1 MKVKING
8 DIKEFSLVDFDK
20 FLESV
25 PFRDYT
31 KETFK
36 DRIFQDVEDYEL
48 SLITINIKEDAPR
61 YKASANISW
70 KPIKKTGSPISLYF
84 FL

>member
-1 MKVKING
+1 LS
-8 DIKEFSLVDFDK
+8 EFDK
-20 FLESV
+20 FLETV

-36 DRIFQDVEDYEL
+36 DRIFQDVEDYKLKQVE
-48 SLITINIKEDAPR
+48 ININEDTSKYR
-61 YKASANISW
+61 ASANIWWS
-70 KPIKKTGSPISLYF
+70 PLKKDRSPISLYF